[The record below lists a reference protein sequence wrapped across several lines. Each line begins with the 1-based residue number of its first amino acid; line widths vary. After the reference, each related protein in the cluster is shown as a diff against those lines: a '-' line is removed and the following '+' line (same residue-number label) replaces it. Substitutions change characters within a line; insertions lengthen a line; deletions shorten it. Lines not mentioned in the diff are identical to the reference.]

1 MIFGSFFRQRK
12 RAAAVD
18 DEKPSHLHITKPI
31 PTPVPYSDVYSFG
44 RDHVTEVRSRVL
56 SANNA
61 IIYIVTPTQ
70 ASPTSLGTIGPR
82 SLTSSLAEDEYESSY
97 HVWPQPFPFG
107 QNRSHTAGEVPN
119 LTGQVVIAASRPVFE
134 GTYSSVYRGT
144 YINLEVCAIYPRFY
158 ILTIYQVAIKAIRA
172 VKHATAMRRVR
183 VVDCPSN
190 SNLIFILEGQEG
202 A

>member
-1 MIFGSFFRQRK
+1 
-12 RAAAVD
+12 
-18 DEKPSHLHITKPI
+18 
-31 PTPVPYSDVYSFG
+31 VPYSDVYSYG
-44 RDHVTEVRSRVL
+44 RDHVTELRSRVL

-61 IIYIVTPTQ
+61 IVVTPTQ

-82 SLTSSLAEDEYESSY
+82 SLTQANAGTREPSSLAEDEYESSY

-107 QNRSHTAGEVPN
+107 QNRSHTAGELPN

-144 YINLEVCAIYPRFY
+144 YINLEVWGISPRFY
-158 ILTIYQVAIKAIRA
+158 ILTPHQVAIKAIRV
-172 VKHATAMRRVR
+172 VKHADAMRRVR